1 MRSRRTLSSRPRLH
15 GRRRPVRRMG
25 ELTTRSP
32 KKVAASMCHCAA
44 NWTTKPEASDPN
56 RRILSDA
63 PVIGCLVGDHAAGS
77 PSGTYSPGV
86 RVAEDA
92 MAGPPP
98 SAQPL
103 SAPSTG
109 GLLPYHLQRPIRC
122 MPSRYCG
129 CGLPF
134 VGAGE
139 SELDV
144 GPPPVATNGSV
155 LANCSWSAAASR
167 PCWRCPQS

>member
-1 MRSRRTLSSRPRLH
+1 MAADNHEVKMNSFFAAAPAWPPPPRSSHGGAHDEEPQKGRSRQ
-15 GRRRPVRRMG
+15 
-25 ELTTRSP
+25 
-32 KKVAASMCHCAA
+32 CHCAA
-44 NWTTKPEASDPN
+44 NWTMKPEASDPN
-56 RRILSDA
+56 RGILSDA

-155 LANCSWSAAASR
+155 LANCSW
-167 PCWRCPQS
+167 

>member
-1 MRSRRTLSSRPRLH
+1 MAAAAPFVAWGSSRRGAPK
-15 GRRRPVRRMG
+15 
-25 ELTTRSP
+25 RSQP
-32 KKVAASMCHCAA
+32 PMCRCAA

-63 PVIGCLVGDHAAGS
+63 PVIGCLVRDPAAGS

-109 GLLPYHLQRPIRC
+109 GLLPYHLERPIRC